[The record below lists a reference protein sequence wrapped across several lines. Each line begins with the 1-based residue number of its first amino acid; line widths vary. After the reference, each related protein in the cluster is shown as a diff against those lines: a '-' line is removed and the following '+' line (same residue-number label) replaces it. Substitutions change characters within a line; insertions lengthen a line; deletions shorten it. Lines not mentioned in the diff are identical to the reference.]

1 MAENRV
7 EANAHNAGGCPASNA
22 IHGHINDFLV
32 RTGLRSGVS
41 ELQLPCFTAVRA
53 EIALMSG
60 SAFAVTHHAFS
71 SGAGRTSDGNG
82 SHANTLKSPS
92 YTKSVSWQHYQ
103 QLAIIELIHK
113 EYPLMKLPHVL
124 VSAVH
129 YYINGKIKLSST
141 VLTLPCLN
149 NS

>member
-53 EIALMSG
+53 EIALVSG
-60 SAFAVTHHAFS
+60 RDIFPGNYFTQNNKA
-71 SGAGRTSDGNG
+71 SGMPCRWLSRTLVMKNRNQSGEVRWAIFRLESD
-82 SHANTLKSPS
+82 
-92 YTKSVSWQHYQ
+92 
-103 QLAIIELIHK
+103 I
-113 EYPLMKLPHVL
+113 
-124 VSAVH
+124 
-129 YYINGKIKLSST
+129 
-141 VLTLPCLN
+141 
-149 NS
+149 